1 MAAAH
6 LGRHRTRAH
15 KYKQSYWLYL
25 LCCAVTFH
33 FNLFFSA
40 LLLLWNRI
48 VAPPGVGD
56 LVVEPPG
63 HRDLVVEPP
72 GRGDLVV
79 ASPGRGD
86 IVVAPPGLGGSRRST
101 SRARGISSL

>member
-1 MAAAH
+1 MAAAR

-63 HRDLVVEPP
+63 HRDLVEPP

-79 ASPGRGD
+79 ASPGRRD